1 MGPGT
6 LIPSHCDS
14 SPEYNCK
21 WAWHMTHKFCPSRHH
36 ILYRRLTNINVIP
49 FRSFRLRMTLGP
61 ANPRLINSA
70 EEPWFIRRCGFSP
83 HCAATL
89 PKTLIS
95 IRSTRPQSLASTQ
108 TLRRVTTSS
117 FDGLKYRYPILAP
130 SLFPARKL
138 DQWSVTNS
146 FKDGCF

>member
-1 MGPGT
+1 M
-6 LIPSHCDS
+6 
-14 SPEYNCK
+14 
-21 WAWHMTHKFCPSRHH
+21 
-36 ILYRRLTNINVIP
+36 NINIIP
-49 FRSFRLRMTLGP
+49 FRQFRLRIALGP

-70 EEPWFIRRCGFSP
+70 EEPWPLRWCGFSP

-130 SLFPARKL
+130 SLFPARKPRPVICYEL
-138 DQWSVTNS
+138 FQGWLPLSPPS
-146 FKDGCF
+146 GCFRPRTRFVCDT